1 MNASNASPDG
11 QPNIVSGDYIN
22 AGPGS
27 QVNNAKGRKIRQKN
41 ISYGSSAEI
50 LDPRRALEAELA
62 RIRLSLQADDGAV
75 AADDRDDA
83 IDAVDCL
90 QLVLP
95 DMDEDDPDSRKT
107 FRRRIRALIGVL
119 APVAEIIGGVAALE
133 AIVQHLR

>member
-1 MNASNASPDG
+1 MNESHASPDRR
-11 QPNIVSGDYIN
+11 QNIASGDIIN

-27 QVNNAKGRKIRQKN
+27 QVNKATGRKIRQKN

-50 LDPRRALEAELA
+50 QDPRRALEAELA
-62 RIRLSLQADDGAV
+62 RIRLTLQADDGA
-75 AADDRDDA
+75 ADAGDRDDA

-90 QLVLP
+90 QRVLP
-95 DMDEDDPDSRKT
+95 DMDEDDPNSRKT

>member
-1 MNASNASPDG
+1 MNASHASPDG

-27 QVNNAKGRKIRQKN
+27 QVNNAKGRKIRQEN

-62 RIRLSLQADDGAV
+62 RIRLSLQADDGA
-75 AADDRDDA
+75 AADRDDA
-83 IDAVDCL
+83 IDAVDGL
-90 QLVLP
+90 QRVLP
-95 DMDEDDPDSRKT
+95 DMDEGDPDSRKT
-107 FRRRIRALIGVL
+107 FRRRIRALIGEL